1 MLRTE
6 KERFKV
12 YFTHELTS
20 CKRKSEFRYSYPEL
34 NCKLVCKPLLLL
46 GEIVQRG
53 VKACLLKNVEEER
66 IFYKILGNIAIIDT
80 SDFLPFLWVRL

>member
-20 CKRKSEFRYSYPEL
+20 YKRKSDSRYSYPEL
-34 NCKLVCKPLLLL
+34 YHKLMCKPLLLL

-53 VKACLLKNVEEER
+53 VKAYLSKNVEEER
-66 IFYKILGNIAIIDT
+66 IFYKILGNIAIIGT
-80 SDFLPFLWVRL
+80 PDFLHFLWV